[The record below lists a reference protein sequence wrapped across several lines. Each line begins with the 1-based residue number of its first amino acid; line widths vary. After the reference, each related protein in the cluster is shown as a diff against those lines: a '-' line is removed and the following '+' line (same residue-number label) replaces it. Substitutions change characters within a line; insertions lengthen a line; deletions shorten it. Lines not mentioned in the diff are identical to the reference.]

1 MMKIC
6 DFGWSINTHLM
17 RDTFCGTPLY
27 LSPELLKR
35 NDYDKKIDSWSL
47 GVLAYEILLGKVP
60 FEIYSEADY
69 IKIVTNR
76 LS

>member
-1 MMKIC
+1 
-6 DFGWSINTHLM
+6 M